1 MEEFKMKKRIFA
13 LPIVLSSALLLGACG
28 DDDDADIN
36 DIEVED
42 PTLEDDGQND
52 SGLDSENEGE
62 VDTQDDQDST
72 TGTDGTDDTTGAE
85 NSETEGTETEA
96 VPDSSTEAK

>member
-1 MEEFKMKKRIFA
+1 MKKRIFA

-28 DDDDADIN
+28 DGDDDIN

-42 PTLEDDGQND
+42 PTFEDDGQND
-52 SGLDSENEGE
+52 TGIDSENEGE

-72 TGTDGTDDTTGAE
+72 TGTDGTDDTTSTETEGAGNE
-85 NSETEGTETEA
+85 NSETEGTETES
-96 VPDSSTEAK
+96 PDSGSEAK

>member
-1 MEEFKMKKRIFA
+1 MKKRIFA

-28 DDDDADIN
+28 DDDDTT

-42 PTLEDDGQND
+42 PMLEDDGQND
-52 SGLDSENEGE
+52 TGLNSENEGE

-72 TGTDGTDDTTGAE
+72 TGTDGTNDTTSTETEGGATGNE
-85 NSETEGTETEA
+85 NSETEGTETE
-96 VPDSSTEAK
+96 VIENS